1 MPPWSRYV
9 VKTPRVGLHNS
20 SSPTVPIILPISPIL
35 TLLGPRHTSANHS
48 RELLLTN
55 AEEHANGHVQNGKEG
70 NGEASEEPE
79 LDTDV
84 LLLAHVT
91 TPVSDT
97 ATLGLGNLA
106 VAGEARV
113 LALAVFIQALSMA
126 CAVASSFHTAI
137 LRGEAYSFNGVR
149 RLRGCGRGFGR

>member
-1 MPPWSRYV
+1 MPPWSHYV

-20 SSPTVPIILPISPIL
+20 SSPTVPIILPISPFI
-35 TLLGPRHTSANHS
+35 TLLGPRHTSANYS
-48 RELLLTN
+48 RKLLLTN

-79 LDTDV
+79 LDTDI
-84 LLLAHVT
+84 LLLAHAT

-106 VAGEARV
+106 VADEARV
-113 LALAVFIQALSMA
+113 LAFAVFVQALSVT
-126 CAVASSFHTAI
+126 CAVARSFHAAI
-137 LRGEAYSFNGVR
+137 L
-149 RLRGCGRGFGR
+149 